1 MRILT
6 TNEVMTELVCHY
18 RQQLE
23 AGDLASAYLGAFGE
37 LVEVREMTRAESEAA
52 TEQFLK
58 DLDELMDAPG
68 YLDTLMV

>member
-1 MRILT
+1 
-6 TNEVMTELVCHY
+6 MTELVCRY

-23 AGDLASAYLGAFGE
+23 ASDLASVYLGAFGE